1 MKPREL
7 WRAALV
13 ANPKWGTKRICQTC
27 GTKFYDLTKSPIICP
42 SCSAQFDPEALLKS
56 RRPRNAPKP
65 EPAAK
70 PKKPKAA
77 PVADEETEQAAADFA
92 IEDAEADAA
101 VGDAEEDAFFEDTED
116 LEEADHRD
124 GVGHAKG
131 RGGGQEGQ

>member
-1 MKPREL
+1 MIRRPPRSTRTEKL
-7 WRAALV
+7 FPYTTLFRS
-13 ANPKWGTKRICQTC
+13 GTKRICQTC

-77 PVADEETEQAAADFA
+77 PAADEETEQAAADFE
-92 IEDAEADAA
+92 IDRKSTRLDSS
-101 VGDAEEDAFFEDTED
+101 
-116 LEEADHRD
+116 H
-124 GVGHAKG
+124 
-131 RGGGQEGQ
+131 